1 MTISP
6 GMAII
11 AITSSQTRFSVSVEP
26 VAETTSDAACG
37 VGLIMS
43 ASAVP
48 PGNGAPESGRPLND
62 GSTANA
68 VACGADD
75 AADSAA
81 TVGTGFED
89 AAGGA
94 PGGGVG
100 ALVGVAV
107 GAGVGTSVGS
117 GVGLGVGVGEGLG
130 DGWCFAAELLDAHA
144 AEPTAEPSI
153 QQATAIT
160 SATPSTTDR
169 CRSSVPSRCLTSV
182 SCRQDTERGGFR
194 TEGDVESAA
203 YH

>member
-75 AADSAA
+75 AADSRRFPSADD
-81 TVGTGFED
+81 VDRSVRHGQQVE
-89 AAGGA
+89 GA
-94 PGGGVG
+94 S
-100 ALVGVAV
+100 LGVARKV
-107 GAGVGTSVGS
+107 
-117 GVGLGVGVGEGLG
+117 
-130 DGWCFAAELLDAHA
+130 
-144 AEPTAEPSI
+144 
-153 QQATAIT
+153 
-160 SATPSTTDR
+160 
-169 CRSSVPSRCLTSV
+169 
-182 SCRQDTERGGFR
+182 
-194 TEGDVESAA
+194 
-203 YH
+203 

>member
-1 MTISP
+1 MSP

-11 AITSSQTRFSVSVEP
+11 AISSSQTRFSVSLEP
-26 VAETTSDAACG
+26 VAEATSDAACG

-48 PGNGAPESGRPLND
+48 SGHGVPESGMPLRD
-62 GSTANA
+62 GSTGNA
-68 VACGADD
+68 VAGGAAD

-81 TVGTGFED
+81 TVGAGFEE

-94 PGGGVG
+94 LDTGVG
-100 ALVGVAV
+100 ASVGVAV
-107 GAGVGTSVGS
+107 GAGVGAGVGG
-117 GVGLGVGVGEGLG
+117 GVGLGVGVGVGEGVG

-182 SCRQDTERGGFR
+182 SCRQDTERGEFR
-194 TEGDVESAA
+194 TECDFESAA